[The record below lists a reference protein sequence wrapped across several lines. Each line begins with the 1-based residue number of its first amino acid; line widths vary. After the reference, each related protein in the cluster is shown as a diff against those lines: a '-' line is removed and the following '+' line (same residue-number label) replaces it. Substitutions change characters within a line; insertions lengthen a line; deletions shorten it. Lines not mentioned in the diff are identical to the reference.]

1 MAKSP
6 ASTEPSKSRE
16 IEDDILLQ
24 GRVTLRMA
32 LLVCGNYLSGW
43 LTLAGSSS
51 DDTDPEEGR
60 AWRDFSDQVIARSA
74 PNSMISGK

>member
-24 GRVTLRMA
+24 GRMTLRMA
-32 LLVCGNYLSGW
+32 LLVRLV
-43 LTLAGSSS
+43 
-51 DDTDPEEGR
+51 
-60 AWRDFSDQVIARSA
+60 VIF
-74 PNSMISGK
+74 PDGPH